1 MNEIYAAIYTKLN
14 TDLSESVYDDV
25 PQDNYSFPY
34 VRIDPLQINNADTDG
49 ETGFTAMV
57 QVIGFSQYKG
67 SKEIVTLATSIY
79 NSLHRWAFPNTTT
92 YGISTIHQEFSTIA
106 LESDG
111 LTRQSIQ
118 RFRVIFE
125 PLPAL
130 T

>member
-125 PLPAL
+125 PLPA
-130 T
+130 